1 MRVMVWR
8 SGSVLDHWQRS
19 RQVAHAHAGYLRDES
34 ASVTSSEAPG
44 GTNSSLRHANARGQ
58 RPIISDPTHR
68 AVTQSS
74 DTEQ

>member
-44 GTNSSLRHANARGQ
+44 GTNSSLRHANAARSKANHL
-58 RPIISDPTHR
+58 RSN
-68 AVTQSS
+68 AQSS